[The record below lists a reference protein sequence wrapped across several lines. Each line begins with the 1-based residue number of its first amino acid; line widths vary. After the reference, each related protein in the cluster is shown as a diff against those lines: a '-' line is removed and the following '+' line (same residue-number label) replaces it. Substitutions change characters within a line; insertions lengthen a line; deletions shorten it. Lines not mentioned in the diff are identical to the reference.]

1 MPLQADIG
9 AGQVLGKRQRQEDRF
24 AIAPDVRGAPRFLV
38 LSDGMGGAVGGDVA
52 ASLIVEKV
60 CEALAEAPY
69 GGEGPP
75 GSALRAAALSANK
88 ALKARVKADP
98 DLEGMGGTLVIVHLG
113 PDGLM
118 FFSMGD
124 SPLWRVRA
132 GQVRRLNADHSVG
145 GLLDAQVARGEISAE
160 EAASRR
166 DRNSITSVLTGRP
179 IQDMRMDETVDLVPL
194 APGDVLVLASD
205 GLDSL
210 ASPEIARL
218 VSEDRPAAELAGA
231 LLAAVEALDRP
242 RQDNCSVIVAR
253 FT

>member
-1 MPLQADIG
+1 MPLKADIG
-9 AGQVLGKRQRQEDRF
+9 AGQLLGKRQRQEDRF
-24 AIAPDVRGAPRFLV
+24 AIAPDARGAARFLV

-52 ASLIVEKV
+52 AGVIVEAV
-60 CEALAEAPY
+60 AEALAEAPY
-69 GGEGPP
+69 GGEGPA

-88 ALKARVKADP
+88 ALKARIKAEP
-98 DLEGMGGTLVIVHLG
+98 DLEGMGGTLVIVQLG

-132 GQVRRLNADHSVG
+132 GRAERLNADHSVG
-145 GLLDAQVARGEISAE
+145 GLLDAQVARGEMSAE

-179 IQDMRMDETVDLVPL
+179 IQAMRMDETADLVPL
-194 APGDVLVLASD
+194 AAGDILVLASD

-210 ASPEIARL
+210 VPEEIGRI
-218 VSEDRPAAELAGA
+218 VSAEGSGDALATA
-231 LLAAVEALDRP
+231 LLEAVEALDRP
-242 RQDNCSVIVAR
+242 RQDNCSVVVAR